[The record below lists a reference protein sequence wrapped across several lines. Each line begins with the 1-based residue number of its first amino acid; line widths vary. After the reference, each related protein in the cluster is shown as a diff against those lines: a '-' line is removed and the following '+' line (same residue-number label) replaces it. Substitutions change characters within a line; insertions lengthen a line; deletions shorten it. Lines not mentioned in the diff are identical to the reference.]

1 MSGVYSEPSKEKE
14 AEIKAQNELLK
25 QEYNAKTNNS
35 QSANITDKKARYQT
49 EMYESLKTANT
60 YLLFF
65 YYFLFIIIHV
75 LFAEQYFRGVKRDE
89 VVDSIW
95 FTIFFIYP
103 AVIYFVETYIY
114 FGIMYVLSF
123 IYGNTYVYNFDKML
137 LNTSFYVAPNPDT
150 SNSAMAS
157 MIGVHVL

>member
-1 MSGVYSEPSKEKE
+1 MSGVYSEESKE
-14 AEIKAQNELLK
+14 AQIKAQNELLK
-25 QEYNAKTNNS
+25 KEYNAKTNSTQNP
-35 QSANITDKKARYQT
+35 QINNKKAVYQT
-49 EMYESLKTANT
+49 EMYESLKTVNT

-75 LFAEQYFRGVKRDE
+75 LFAEQYFRGIKRDE

-95 FTIFFIYP
+95 FTIFFVYP
-103 AVIYFVETYIY
+103 AVIYYVETYIY

-150 SNSAMAS
+150 TNSAMPS
-157 MIGVHVL
+157 MTGVHLS

>member
-1 MSGVYSEPSKEKE
+1 MSGVYSEQSKE

-25 QEYNAKTNNS
+25 QEYHAKTNNS
-35 QSANITDKKARYQT
+35 QSANITGKKAVYQT

-75 LFAEQYFRGVKRDE
+75 LFAEQYFRGIKRDE

-137 LNTSFYVAPNPDT
+137 LNTSFYVDPNPNT
-150 SNSAMAS
+150 SNSAMPS
-157 MIGVHVL
+157 MGIHVS

>member
-1 MSGVYSEPSKEKE
+1 MSGVYLDELKE
-14 AEIKAQNELLK
+14 AEIKAQNQLLK
-25 QEYNAKTNNS
+25 KEYNDKIS
-35 QSANITDKKARYQT
+35 SPQSAQINNKKAVYQT
-49 EMYESLKTANT
+49 EMYESLKTMNI

-75 LFAEQYFRGVKRDE
+75 LFAEQYFRGIKRDE

-103 AVIYFVETYIY
+103 AVIYFVESYIY

-137 LNTSFYVAPNPDT
+137 LNTSFYVPPNMDT
-150 SNSAMAS
+150 SNSAMPS
-157 MIGVHVL
+157 MMGVHLS

>member
-1 MSGVYSEPSKEKE
+1 MNGVYSDPSKE
-14 AEIKAQNELLK
+14 AQIKAQNELLK
-25 QEYNAKTNNS
+25 QEYIAKTNHS
-35 QSANITDKKARYQT
+35 QNPQINNKKAVYQT
-49 EMYESLKTANT
+49 DMYESLKTVNI

-75 LFAEQYFRGVKRDE
+75 LFAEQYFRGIKRDE

-150 SNSAMAS
+150 TNSAMPS
-157 MIGVHVL
+157 MTSVNLS

>member
-1 MSGVYSEPSKEKE
+1 MSGVYSEEPKE

-25 QEYNAKTNNS
+25 QEYIAKTNNS
-35 QSANITDKKARYQT
+35 QNPQINNKKAGYQT
-49 EMYESLKTANT
+49 EMYESLKTVNT

-75 LFAEQYFRGVKRDE
+75 LFAEQYFRGIKRDE

-157 MIGVHVL
+157 MIGVHLS